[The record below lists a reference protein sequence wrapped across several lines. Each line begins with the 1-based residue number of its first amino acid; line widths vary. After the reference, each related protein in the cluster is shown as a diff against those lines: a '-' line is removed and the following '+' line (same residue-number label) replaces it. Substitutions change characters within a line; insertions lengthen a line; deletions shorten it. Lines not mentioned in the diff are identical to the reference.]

1 MSGDTGSTVRKTLPG
16 SANFRRW
23 LVWLGP
29 LLVLGA
35 CAETKLAIH
44 AAKQFVAPERSVAKT
59 RGDYKVGRPYQVK
72 DTWYYPAA
80 DYEYA
85 ETGIASWYGP
95 NFHGKP
101 TANGET
107 FDMNALSAAHRTLP
121 LPSLVRVVNLR
132 NGRSIAVRV
141 NDRGPFARGRII
153 DVSRRTAQLLGFERQ
168 GTTPVRVE
176 IMAQESRQLALIAQ
190 RGSPAAVARAPARQ
204 SDAVTIEALPPPGE
218 TGGASAKN
226 VQLAAARQP
235 RRRNG
240 EIVAPP
246 APRLE
251 FRSVRPPRLFVQAG
265 SFVRREYAERMRH
278 KLSQIGPAH
287 ITEAVVG
294 RYRFYRVRVGPLKS
308 VREGDRVLD
317 NVIAYGYPNARLI
330 AD

>member
-1 MSGDTGSTVRKTLPG
+1 MPG
-16 SANFRRW
+16 SVNFRQW
-23 LVWLGP
+23 LVWLCP
-29 LLVLGA
+29 LLALGA

-59 RGDYKVGRPYQVK
+59 RGAYKVGRPYQV
-72 DTWYYPAA
+72 TGAWYYPAV

-85 ETGIASWYGP
+85 ETGIASWYGRK
-95 NFHGKP
+95 FHGRP

-132 NGRSIAVRV
+132 NGRSITVRV

-190 RGSPAAVARAPARQ
+190 RGSSATVAPAPAGQ
-204 SDAVTIEALPPPGE
+204 SDKVTIEALPPPGE
-218 TGGASAKN
+218 TGGASVKK
-226 VQLAAARQP
+226 VQIATAGRQP
-235 RRRNG
+235 RKRNG
-240 EIVAPP
+240 ALATPP

-251 FRSVRPPRLFVQAG
+251 FRTVTPPRLFVQAG

-317 NVIAYGYPNARLI
+317 DVVAYGYPNARLI